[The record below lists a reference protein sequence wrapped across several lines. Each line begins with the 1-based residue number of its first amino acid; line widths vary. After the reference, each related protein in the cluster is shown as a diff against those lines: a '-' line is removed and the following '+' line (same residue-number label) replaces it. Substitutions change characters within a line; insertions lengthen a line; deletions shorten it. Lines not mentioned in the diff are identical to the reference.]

1 MNTGRDFTTMQDFIT
16 GRLSDDE
23 HRAFEDRLVRDPALV
38 RELERSLRMREGL
51 RQLRTQGHLGRAASR
66 GRSFRIWVP
75 ALAAAACAGLAL
87 FLWLSRAAAPSPVLV
102 ASLDSRAVADVTP
115 LVAAHFTFVSMR
127 GGSVPDLDLPSSGLI
142 EIRAQPSARETPH
155 RYRATLVRQEEA
167 GSTEPVAVLAGLA
180 LSPDGYLH
188 FYADASRLTR
198 GSYLLRIQPDTDT
211 GDMAEVFPFNL
222 RAGVSESSR

>member
-1 MNTGRDFTTMQDFIT
+1 
-16 GRLSDDE
+16 
-23 HRAFEDRLVRDPALV
+23 
-38 RELERSLRMREGL
+38 
-51 RQLRTQGHLGRAASR
+51 
-66 GRSFRIWVP
+66 
-75 ALAAAACAGLAL
+75 
-87 FLWLSRAAAPSPVLV
+87 
-102 ASLDSRAVADVTP
+102 

-127 GGSVPDLDLPSSGLI
+127 GGSVPDLDLPSAGLI

-211 GDMAEVFPFNL
+211 VDMAEVFPFNL
-222 RAGVSESSR
+222 RAGVSGSSR